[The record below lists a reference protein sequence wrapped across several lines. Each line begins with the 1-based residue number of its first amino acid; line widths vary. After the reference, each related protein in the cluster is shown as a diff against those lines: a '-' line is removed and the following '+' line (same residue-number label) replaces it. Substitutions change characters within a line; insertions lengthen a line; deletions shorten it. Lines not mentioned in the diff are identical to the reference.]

1 MSSMTTFK
9 KFFSNG
15 FNVLTRNRN
24 NKNYYLDE
32 SLRKLKK
39 ELENKEAQLVKKRS
53 QFKTA
58 QKEHE
63 NCARGF
69 ESLEDDL
76 FMTEE
81 KQKARTI
88 IGQTNPLINHKLD
101 LSRNIEILKWEINN
115 LNNIVEKR
123 RMQYQQL
130 KLEPS
135 ELYPGKDSLCF
146 MFRNTQTTSC
156 YNR

>member
-1 MSSMTTFK
+1 MNTMAKLK

-15 FNVLTRNRN
+15 LNVLTRNRSN
-24 NKNYYLDE
+24 NNYYLNE

-39 ELENKEAQLVKKRS
+39 ELENKETLLDKKKS

-76 FMTEE
+76 LMTEE
-81 KQKARTI
+81 KQKARSI
-88 IGQTNPLINHKLD
+88 IGQINPLINHKLD

-123 RMQYQQL
+123 RIQYQQL
-130 KLEPS
+130 QFEQS
-135 ELYPGKDSLCF
+135 ELYPGKDYLCF
-146 MFRNTQTTSC
+146 MFRTTQTTSC
-156 YNR
+156 YSR